1 MRPGLPV
8 VLALAVLLGGCAAAT
23 APGVE
28 AQYGAPAGYR
38 YYDNQHPNYVVQPS
52 AEAVANAQRGYV
64 SVAARHGCCPLAVTR
79 WPRHP
84 PAARRR

>member
-52 AEAVANAQRGYV
+52 AEAVANAQRGTY
-64 SVAARHGCCPLAVTR
+64 L
-79 WPRHP
+79 WP
-84 PAARRR
+84 PATDVVH